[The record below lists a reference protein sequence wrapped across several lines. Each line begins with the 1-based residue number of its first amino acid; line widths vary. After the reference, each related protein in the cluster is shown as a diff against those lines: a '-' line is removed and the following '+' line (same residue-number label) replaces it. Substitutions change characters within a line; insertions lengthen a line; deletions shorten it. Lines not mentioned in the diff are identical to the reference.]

1 MKVDYKP
8 LDRVDDA
15 KREREVSFTLPWP
28 PSTNRVWRVG
38 KTVGGCNGNR
48 LTKPRV
54 YKSEPYE
61 KFLGTVFATACDEKI
76 PAVKKSPYYAVFIW
90 LFPPSST
97 GRYDADNR
105 AKAVL
110 DALTK
115 IGMWKD
121 DSQVVELTILK
132 AKSQAKKPGFVKVQI
147 NAINEQPG

>member
-28 PSTNRVWRVG
+28 PSTNRVWRYSAVEDWRG
-38 KTVGGCNGNR
+38 SHITA
-48 LTKPRV
+48 PRV
-54 YKSEPYE
+54 HTSEAYK
-61 KFLGTVFATACDEKI
+61 KFQGTVFSSACDEKI

-97 GRYDADNR
+97 GRYDVDNR

-121 DSQVVELTILK
+121 DSQVVELTIIK
-132 AKSQAKKPGFVKVQI
+132 AKHQAKKPGFVKVQI
-147 NAINEQPG
+147 NAIDKQPG